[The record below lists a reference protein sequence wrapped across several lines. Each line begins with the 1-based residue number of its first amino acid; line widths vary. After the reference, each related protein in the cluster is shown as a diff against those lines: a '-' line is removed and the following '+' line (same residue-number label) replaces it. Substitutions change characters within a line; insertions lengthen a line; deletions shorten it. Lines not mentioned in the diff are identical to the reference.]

1 MAGVYNADGSLV
13 DRTPI
18 GVAIKAFTF
27 KDESSTQHSFYMG
40 VDTGGLTHTI
50 EVVHVPPTST
60 LRDLRP
66 LIESSMDRQ
75 MCRRSPLFEE
85 VLDIMRGAKNP
96 YNLDA
101 MERFNRYNWGLL
113 MPPRPMEDLIEEAR
127 ETARLAGASA
137 IEASDLEWKARHKGK
152 YTTDALPNIEVI
164 PFADEGSMLV
174 KELPRGED
182 RLPIAIVVPLSQ
194 IEPARRRERYRLTQ
208 PVIAEEEVVEES
220 DDGSPLRYP
229 IRAATPT

>member
-66 LIESSMDRQ
+66 LIESSMLASEAVVQTYYQCYYVSCYSNR
-75 MCRRSPLFEE
+75 
-85 VLDIMRGAKNP
+85 
-96 YNLDA
+96 
-101 MERFNRYNWGLL
+101 RYNVG
-113 MPPRPMEDLIEEAR
+113 
-127 ETARLAGASA
+127 
-137 IEASDLEWKARHKGK
+137 
-152 YTTDALPNIEVI
+152 N
-164 PFADEGSMLV
+164 
-174 KELPRGED
+174 
-182 RLPIAIVVPLSQ
+182 VV
-194 IEPARRRERYRLTQ
+194 A
-208 PVIAEEEVVEES
+208 
-220 DDGSPLRYP
+220 
-229 IRAATPT
+229 